1 MSSSKL
7 KGALALAGVSLTDEE
22 LSTLENGFESD
33 HSDNMV
39 PADRGGRREGR
50 EGKGRGGDDHA
61 VHTCRIRLVWMYV
74 FDRLLSVSFFFIFR
88 AFALTTDYCWMF
100 SKGEGGGGTD
110 NI

>member
-39 PADRGGRREGR
+39 PAERG
-50 EGKGRGGDDHA
+50 
-61 VHTCRIRLVWMYV
+61 
-74 FDRLLSVSFFFIFR
+74 
-88 AFALTTDYCWMF
+88 
-100 SKGEGGGGTD
+100 GEGGERREEEGRG
-110 NI
+110 